1 MIHNEKI
8 NEVTVASPVTHA
20 GVELTGSVLDQ
31 YQIDILDIQTQIDR
45 CAKQPVC
52 VFVEGGKVFVFE

>member
-20 GVELTGSVLDQ
+20 GVKLTGSVLDQ

-45 CAKQPVC
+45 CAKQPVF
-52 VFVEGGKVFVFE
+52 VFVEGESISI